1 MSCEPP
7 PLLTTN
13 MSGEVTKSPQMK
25 FLMMG
30 YGGLGRIIATP
41 YLHKIDSH
49 GVIWEAHG
57 YPSKKH
63 RKSPH
68 QSSDFVREDSWIWVN
83 IPTIGSHWL
92 PPPQRGWGKPH
103 GIATCDVFHRLK
115 FPAASLEGCILG
127 ATFVHDIWCVYIYI
141 CISILAY
148 ILSACSNSPTMKLGI
163 LPFTNCKLTA
173 VGDYIPVYIL
183 PFRDVPSTDVNWES
197 LQTCNSTHS
206 NGSASM
212 YFKSTSI
219 KDKAIN
225 GSAFSHQIS
234 HELKSPESW
243 RDCHDNS

>member
-1 MSCEPP
+1 MASYGKHMDI
-7 PLLTTN
+7 PLKNIENLPIN
-13 MSGEVTKSPQMK
+13 
-25 FLMMG
+25 L
-30 YGGLGRIIATP
+30 LILWGRILEFGSISQQLAHIDYPPHNEVEESHMESPLVMCSIA
-41 YLHKIDSH
+41 SNF
-49 GVIWEAHG
+49 
-57 YPSKKH
+57 
-63 RKSPH
+63 RPH
-68 QSSDFVREDSWIWVN
+68 LW
-83 IPTIGSHWL
+83 
-92 PPPQRGWGKPH
+92 K
-103 GIATCDVFHRLK
+103 DVFLVLPLYMI
-115 FPAASLEGCILG
+115 FG
-127 ATFVHDIWCVYIYI
+127 VYIYII